1 MRLTRAV
8 GQAAIP
14 SNTIAGIGGVEYH
27 AYMTSHS
34 EMTGNA
40 SQTQA
45 ESCEDRCDVQVLH
58 LDAVAVARA
67 QIPGED
73 ALSRAVEIAALLANP
88 TRLRILAALA
98 PTGPGPEPR
107 LCVCDLAAV
116 VGASETQTSHQLRAL
131 RLAGLVLQR
140 REGRLVFYRLSNDSK
155 VRAAVAALAGG
166 R

>member
-1 MRLTRAV
+1 M
-8 GQAAIP
+8 
-14 SNTIAGIGGVEYH
+14 AGTGRVEYH

-34 EMTGNA
+34 DIAGETLPPDVGG
-40 SQTQA
+40 
-45 ESCEDRCDVQVLH
+45 CEDRCEVQVLH

-67 QIPGED
+67 QTPGED

-98 PTGPGPEPR
+98 PNGPGPEPR
-107 LCVCDLAAV
+107 LCVCDLAAA